1 MKLKMK
7 NDRGLV
13 FEAVNPDQHLQQY
26 YQDRIAEAYRQELVN
41 FLQETVATLRK
52 LKPGE
57 KVTIYSKPIEVT
69 LEHCETEQSESNAS
83 LSGAAPFAASDSKR
97 ELDDDDRR

>member
-13 FEAVNPDQHLQQY
+13 FEAVNPDEHLKQY
-26 YQDRIAEAYRQELVN
+26 YQDQMAAAYQKELIN
-41 FLQETVATLRK
+41 FLQETIATLRN

-69 LEHCETEQSESNAS
+69 LEHCQQSTEAK
-83 LSGAAPFAASDSKR
+83 P
-97 ELDDDDRR
+97 